1 MAPSMRAQAVFVNQ
15 WRNNGAPEAFKLSY
29 KLC

>member
-1 MAPSMRAQAVFVNQ
+1 MAQMRAPRAFVNRP
-15 WRNNGAPEAFKLSY
+15 RNKQATEAFKLSY

>member
-1 MAPSMRAQAVFVNQ
+1 MPVSMIGAAAFVNRL
-15 WRNNGAPEAFKLSY
+15 RNKQATEAFKLSY